1 MPSIKAM
8 DSILSMLKKFENE
21 ILLYVEDDN
30 FLMPWQLSSA
40 SLAIFRFLENEVIQK
55 RKRIIIWVYV
65 KQVSEYIIA
74 D

>member
-30 FLMPWQLSSA
+30 FLMP
-40 SLAIFRFLENEVIQK
+40 
-55 RKRIIIWVYV
+55 
-65 KQVSEYIIA
+65 
-74 D
+74 